1 MKKIITTAIIAV
13 ASISAHAQFGNLC
26 ALTQTCPDQVAAA
39 KERQM
44 VAQQKVEEQQ
54 AEQASVKRSIDADQA
69 AYNSPQQQ
77 GIRSQS
83 AAVLADQRGPAE
95 CSGERFRELWQAAY
109 SEKIEYEHDA
119 QAADDSRYAANPD
132 FQARARKA
140 AAQEQKEYE
149 RVKSQ
154 AMAAC
159 HG

>member
-1 MKKIITTAIIAV
+1 MKKII
-13 ASISAHAQFGNLC
+13 ASIVIALASTCAHAQTL
-26 ALTQTCPDQVAAA
+26 
-39 KERQM
+39 
-44 VAQQKVEEQQ
+44 
-54 AEQASVKRSIDADQA
+54 
-69 AYNSPQQQ
+69 SPQQQ
-77 GIRSQS
+77 AVFDRSY
-83 AAVLADQRGPAE
+83 AVLEAQRGPVE